1 LNPYAEKA
9 RGEKNPKIRLLSN
22 GTDNELIKHT
32 HTLKDSGLS
41 FYGNIEARNLSAEK
55 CKTTTY
61 GRIFIES
68 LPQCNL
74 ENRSVGGIL

>member
-41 FYGNIEARNLSAEK
+41 FYGNIEGKE
-55 CKTTTY
+55 
-61 GRIFIES
+61 II
-68 LPQCNL
+68 
-74 ENRSVGGIL
+74 GGKV